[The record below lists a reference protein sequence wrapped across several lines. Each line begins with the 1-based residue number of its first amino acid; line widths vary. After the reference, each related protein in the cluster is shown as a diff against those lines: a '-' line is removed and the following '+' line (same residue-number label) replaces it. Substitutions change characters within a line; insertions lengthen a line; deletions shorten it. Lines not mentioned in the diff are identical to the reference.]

1 MSLHV
6 FNLPHSAPKPSSK
19 IPLFFELPVVEKP
32 DSPVSFGKK
41 KCCGKFRKK
50 GKKMCKKCP
59 GRN

>member
-1 MSLHV
+1 MPIQLYTPPEIAPQH
-6 FNLPHSAPKPSSK
+6 PHAPV
-19 IPLFFELPVVEKP
+19 FFELPVVAP
-32 DSPVSFGKK
+32 TDDNIYFGKK